1 MLLRVLHTE
10 NNDAILKEATTIVQ
24 LMGKIVKA
32 IDPQTDIM
40 ANCKEWV
47 VEVVKEEKVTNA
59 ALCEELFKLCFWLV
73 EQVFFFY
80 KYFSLR
86 FIYLLC
92 LPKRLHR
99 KPIKGLILAIFLLL
113 FLYIL

>member
-1 MLLRVLHTE
+1 MYNRPNIVHKGCQKMLLRILHTE

-73 EQVFFFY
+73 EQVFFLEIFFATFY
-80 KYFSLR
+80 LS
-86 FIYLLC
+86 
-92 LPKRLHR
+92 
-99 KPIKGLILAIFLLL
+99 ILFAQKAS
-113 FLYIL
+113 